1 MFSFGSADGRAFCH
15 FRGTGITSVVD
26 AISIIQACSF
36 YVLFAMYIYKFSGDV
51 IPN

>member
-1 MFSFGSADGRAFCH
+1 M
-15 FRGTGITSVVD
+15 TGIATATVATAVVAVVLCAD
-26 AISIIQACSF
+26 FSSF